1 MFDSKQQ
8 GYIGAVSREYGRL
21 AYEVLPEVK
30 HDVDRA
36 DMLEFARLANTQ
48 DYQIANV
55 VSIYK
60 TGKDLLGNK
69 TSFQGI
75 DKLEKAFK
83 KAEKESDGSE
93 SANEYLQAMRDQINE
108 MKMEMLD
115 AIDEVI
121 YNNSGAGRKGRIDRV
136 REIEKESKEKAKS
149 KE

>member
-1 MFDSKQQ
+1 
-8 GYIGAVSREYGRL
+8 
-21 AYEVLPEVK
+21 VLPEVK

-83 KAEKESDGSE
+83 KAQKESDGSE
-93 SANEYLQAMRDQINE
+93 SANEYLEAMRAQINE

-115 AIDEVI
+115 AVNQVI
-121 YNNSGAGRKGRIDRV
+121 YEHSGEGRKGRIDRV